1 MSYPYFGRREDA
13 RLLTGAGRYTADWN
27 LPSQLHA
34 AFLRADHAH
43 ARILSIDIAAARA
56 APGVVAVLTGED
68 TQAAGYSRGQVTL
81 PYKGRAGMALLT
93 PHGAALA
100 HGRVFYVGHPVALVV
115 AETQAQAQDATEL
128 VVVEYESL
136 AAVSDMEAALAD
148 GAPQLH
154 PDVPGNLCFDYEYG
168 DPGAADA
175 AFATAMHVVRLDLTS
190 DRVVGNPMEPKAALA
205 RWDGDVLNLWT
216 GTQGMVAL
224 RESLCG
230 LTGLSPERVRVR
242 AEDVGGGFGIR
253 GPAYPE
259 HAALALAAK
268 VTGRP
273 VKWVAT
279 RSETFLSDYH
289 GRGLRMQ
296 GELALDVEGR
306 FLAIR
311 HAWVCDQ
318 GAYPVATGPLIG
330 TLNPAM
336 MCTGPYR
343 IPAVYGRH
351 RLAVTNTV
359 PITAYRGAGRPDMA
373 YAVER
378 LVDEAARQVG
388 MDRLELRRRN
398 LVPADAF
405 PYRLPTGGPM
415 AAVYDSGDY
424 AGLLDAATEAADWAG
439 FEVRRAEA
447 AGRGKLRGI
456 GVGVFVEPS
465 GGVVP
470 RDEVAITFDA
480 DGGVRVHNVTHSS
493 GQGHETVFPEI
504 VAAVFGLDP
513 AGITL
518 HQGDPDGP
526 ALFGGGA
533 FASRSMLA
541 HGAATSV
548 AAREVVRKGMALAS
562 DALEAAETDIE
573 YEAGAYRI
581 VGTDR
586 RVTLLELARPAE
598 GQESGPLDTTTELP
612 ASRAYPSGAHVAE
625 VEIDP
630 ETGVVS
636 LERYVAVDDCGVVLN
651 HTLLDGQ
658 IMGGI
663 AQGLGQVMGEHCV
676 YDEGG
681 QLLSGSFMDY
691 AMPHA
696 DMLRDV
702 TLLERPV
709 PSPNNPLGVKGA
721 GEAGTTGSLPAAMNA
736 VLDALRPAGV
746 RHLDMPAS
754 AQRVWQALRA
764 GASPG

>member
-1 MSYPYFGRREDA
+1 LSYPYFGRREDA

-27 LPSQLHA
+27 LPGQLHA

-43 ARILSIDIAAARA
+43 ARILSIDAGVARS
-56 APGVVAVLTGED
+56 APGVVAVLTGAD
-68 TQAAGYSRGQVTL
+68 MQAAGYGRGKAAL
-81 PYKGRAGMALLT
+81 PYKGVGGMALLT

-100 HGRVFYVGHPVALVV
+100 HERVLYVGDPVALVV
-115 AETQAQAQDATEL
+115 AETQSQAQDAAEL
-128 VVVEYESL
+128 VVVDYDGL
-136 AAVSDMEAALAD
+136 PAVSDMRAALAE

-154 PDVPGNLCFDYEYG
+154 ADVPGNLCFDYEYG
-168 DPGAADA
+168 DPHATDA
-175 AFATAMHVVRLDLTS
+175 AFAAASHVVRLDLTS

-205 RWDGDVLNLWT
+205 RWDGDVLDLWT
-216 GTQGMVAL
+216 ATQGMVAL
-224 RESLCG
+224 RDSLCG
-230 LTGLSPERVRVR
+230 LTGLPPGKVRVR
-242 AEDVGGGFGIR
+242 AEDVGGAFGIR
-253 GPAYPE
+253 GAAYPE
-259 HAALALAAK
+259 YAALALAAK
-268 VTGRP
+268 ATGRP

-289 GRGLRMQ
+289 GRGLRMH
-296 GELALDVEGR
+296 GELALDAAGR

-318 GAYPVATGPLIG
+318 GAYPVATGPLID

-351 RLAVTNTV
+351 RLALTNTV

-378 LVDEAARQVG
+378 LVDEAAHQLG
-388 MDRLELRRRN
+388 LDRLEIRRRN
-398 LVPADAF
+398 LVPTEAF

-439 FEVRRAEA
+439 FEARRAEA
-447 AGRGKLRGI
+447 AGRGRLRGI
-456 GVGVFVEPS
+456 GIGVFVEPS

-470 RDEVAITFDA
+470 RDEVAITFGQ

-504 VAAVFGLDP
+504 VATVFGFDP
-513 AGITL
+513 AAITL

-533 FASRSMLA
+533 FASRSMLS
-541 HGAATSV
+541 HGAATAV

-562 DALEAAETDIE
+562 EALEAAEADIE
-573 YEAGAYRI
+573 YAAGAYRI

-586 RVTLLELARPAE
+586 RVTLLELACPAE

-612 ASRAYPSGAHVAE
+612 AARAFPSGAHVAE

-663 AQGLGQVMGEHCV
+663 AQGLGQVLGEQCV

-696 DMLRDV
+696 EMLRDI

-721 GEAGTTGSLPAAMNA
+721 GEAGTTSSLPAAMNA
-736 VLDALRPAGV
+736 VLDALRSAGV

-764 GASPG
+764 SACH

>member
-1 MSYPYFGRREDA
+1 MTYPYTGRREDR
-13 RLLTGAGRYTADWN
+13 RLLTGAGRYTADWT
-27 LPSQLHA
+27 LPGQMQA
-34 AFLRADHAH
+34 TFLRSDRAH
-43 ARILSIDIAAARA
+43 ARILGIETAAACA
-56 APGVVAVLTGED
+56 AAGVAAVLTGAD
-68 TQAAGYSRGQVTL
+68 MQAAGYGRGKAAV
-81 PYKGRAGMALLT
+81 PFKGRGGMELLT
-93 PHGAALA
+93 PPGSCLA
-100 HGRVFYVGHPVALVV
+100 HGRVLYVGDPVAVVV
-115 AETQAQAQDATEL
+115 AETKAQADDAAEL
-128 VVVEYESL
+128 VAVGYEDL
-136 AAVSDMEAALAD
+136 PAVADMEAALRP

-154 PDVPGNLCFDYEYG
+154 PSVPGNLCFDYEYG
-168 DPGAADA
+168 DAAAAEA
-175 AFATAMHVVRLDLTS
+175 AFAAAAHVVRLDLTS

-205 RWDGDVLNLWT
+205 RWDGDTLDLWT
-216 GTQGMVAL
+216 ATQGMAAL
-224 RESLCG
+224 RDSLCG
-230 LTGLSPERVRVR
+230 LTGLPPNRVRVR
-242 AEDVGGGFGIR
+242 AQDVGGGFGIR
-253 GPAYPE
+253 GAAYPE
-259 HAALALAAK
+259 YAAIARAAQ
-268 VTGRP
+268 VVGRP
-273 VKWVAT
+273 VKWVAS

-289 GRGLRMQ
+289 GRGLRMH
-296 GELALDVEGR
+296 GELALDGEGL

-311 HAWVCDQ
+311 HAWICDQ

-351 RLAVTNTV
+351 RLALTNTV

-378 LVDEAARQVG
+378 LAEQAARQLG
-388 MDRLELRRRN
+388 LDRLELRRRN
-398 LVPADAF
+398 LLPADAF

-424 AGLLDAATEAADWAG
+424 VGLLAAATEAADWAG
-439 FEVRRAEA
+439 FEARRAEA
-447 AGRGKLRGI
+447 AARGKLRGI

-470 RDEVAITFDA
+470 QDEVAITFGA

-504 VAAVFGLDP
+504 VAGILGLEP
-513 AGITL
+513 AAITL
-518 HQGDPDGP
+518 HQGEPDGP
-526 ALFGGGA
+526 VLFGGGA
-533 FASRSMLA
+533 FASRSMLS
-541 HGAATSV
+541 HGAATAV
-548 AAREVVRKGMALAS
+548 AAREVVRKGMDLAAG
-562 DALEAAETDIE
+562 ALEAATADIE
-573 YEAGAYRI
+573 YAAGAYRI

-586 RVTLLELARPAE
+586 RVTLLELACPAE

-612 ASRAYPSGAHVAE
+612 SARAYPSGAHVAE

-630 ETGVVS
+630 ETGVVA

-663 AQGLGQVMGEHCV
+663 LQGLGQLLGERCA

-691 AMPHA
+691 PMPHA
-696 DMLRDV
+696 DMLRRV
-702 TLLERPV
+702 TLMERPV
-709 PSPNNPLGVKGA
+709 PSPNNTLGVKGA
-721 GEAGTTGSLPAAMNA
+721 GEAGTTGALAVGMNA

-746 RHLDMPAS
+746 RHMDMPAS

-764 GASPG
+764 GEG

>member
-1 MSYPYFGRREDA
+1 MSFPYIGRREDA
-13 RLLTGAGRYTADWN
+13 RLLTGAGRYTADWR
-27 LPSQLHA
+27 LPGQLYA

-43 ARILSIDIAAARA
+43 ARILSIDTAAARA
-56 APGVVAVLTGED
+56 APGVRAVLTGAD
-68 TQAAGYSRGQVTL
+68 MAAAGYGRGRAAL
-81 PYKGRAGMALLT
+81 PYQGRGGMVLLT
-93 PHGAALA
+93 PQAPALA
-100 HGRVFYVGHPVALVV
+100 LDRVMYVGDPVALVI
-115 AETQAQAQDATEL
+115 ADTADQAKDAAEL
-128 VVVEYESL
+128 VAVDYEAL
-136 AAVSDMEAALAD
+136 PAVTDMAAALQP

-168 DPGAADA
+168 DAAATEA
-175 AFATAMHVVRLDLTS
+175 AFSTATHTVRLDLTS

-205 RWDGDVLNLWT
+205 RWDGDVAELWS
-216 GTQGMVAL
+216 GTQGMAAL
-224 RESLCG
+224 RDSLSS
-230 LTGLSPERVRVR
+230 LTGLPPEKIRVR
-242 AEDVGGGFGIR
+242 AQDVGGGFGIR
-253 GPAYPE
+253 GAAYPE
-259 HAALALAAK
+259 YAALLLGAR
-268 VTGRP
+268 VVGRP
-273 VKWVAT
+273 VKWVAS

-289 GRGLRMQ
+289 GRGLRME
-296 GELALDVEGR
+296 GALALDAEGR

-336 MCTGPYR
+336 MCTGTYR
-343 IPAVYGRH
+343 IPAVHGHH
-351 RLAVTNTV
+351 RLALTNTV

-378 LVDEAARQVG
+378 LVDAAARQLG

-398 LVPADAF
+398 LLPADAF

-424 AGLLDAATEAADWAG
+424 AGLLDMAAQAADWQG
-439 FEVRRAEA
+439 FDARRIDA
-447 AGRGKLRGI
+447 ARRGKLRGI
-456 GVGVFVEPS
+456 GIGVFTEPA

-470 RDEVAITFDA
+470 RDQVAITFGP
-480 DGGVRVHNVTHSS
+480 DGGVRLHNVTHSS

-504 VAAVFGLDP
+504 AAAVFGLDP

-518 HQGDPDGP
+518 HQGEPDGP
-526 ALFGGGA
+526 AQFGGGA
-533 FASRSMLA
+533 FASRSMMS
-541 HGAATSV
+541 HGAATVV

-562 DALEAAETDIE
+562 DALEAAEADIE
-573 YEAGAYRI
+573 FTAGAYRI

-586 RVTLLELARPAE
+586 RVTLLELARPSE

-612 ASRAYPSGAHVAE
+612 ATRAFPSGAHVAE

-636 LERYVAVDDCGVVLN
+636 MERYVAVDDCGVVLN

-663 AQGLGQVMGEHCV
+663 AQGLGQVLGEQCV
-676 YDEGG
+676 YDAGG
-681 QLLSGSFMDY
+681 QLLTGSFMDY
-691 AMPHA
+691 AMPRSE
-696 DMLRDV
+696 MLRDV
-702 TLLERPV
+702 RLLERPV

-736 VLDALRPAGV
+736 VLDALWPAGV

-754 AQRVWQALRA
+754 AQRVWQALRTA
-764 GASPG
+764 